1 MWERTINAITTTA
14 LLTADKTADKTAT
27 AKDKTTARAEKPVT
41 TANKAATTADMN
53 VENLQLL
60 LLLFH
65 SLQLMQK
72 KQVNLFLSNFFD

>member
-14 LLTADKTADKTAT
+14 LLTDDKTAT
-27 AKDKTTARAEKPVT
+27 ARDKTPKTVEKPAT
-41 TANKAATTADMN
+41 TANKAAATADLN

-72 KQVNLFLSNFFD
+72 KQVNLFLS